1 MGVTISVNLQKGGV
15 GKSTTTGILAYLLS
29 KRGKRVLVVDMDSQG
44 NVSTLLAQRPV
55 FSFQFETIAEAVFDQ
70 DPKAYMVSINAHLD
84 LLPADDLLALY
95 PELIKGLAED
105 QLDDDGSVIAV
116 ARQGH
121 PITFLKQTLE
131 IVKSEYDF
139 ILIDCPPSLDE
150 RTTSA
155 LTAADYV
162 LTVMQCETYA
172 FEALPRFFE
181 TLLSARLNNPKM
193 VMLGISAQMLDRYGL
208 NNDVLELAREQYGD
222 IVFNAVIRRLA
233 RIAEFSAIGIQE
245 TRQEQRD
252 ALRQYEELLDEVLA
266 RIENPVADAEIYV
279 RALENRL
286 YFVQEKLQTDRLKD
300 ERYAVERER
309 FVDLEKLLVEQL
321 QIARRW

>member
-1 MGVTISVNLQKGGV
+1 MGVTISINLQKGGV
-15 GKSTTTGILAYLLS
+15 GKSTTTGIIAYLLS
-29 KRGKRVLVVDMDSQG
+29 KRKKRVLVVDMDSQG

-55 FSFQFETIAEAVFDQ
+55 FSFQFETVAEAVYDE
-70 DPKAYMVSINAHLD
+70 DPKAYMVSINDYLD

-105 QLDDDGSVIAV
+105 QLDDEGNVIAV

-121 PITFLKQTLE
+121 PITYLKQTLE
-131 IVKSEYDF
+131 IVKSEYDY

-181 TLLSARLNNPKM
+181 TLMSAKQNNPKM
-193 VMLGISAQMLDRYGL
+193 AMLGISAQMLDRYGL
-208 NNDVLELAREQYGD
+208 NNDVLDLAREQYGD
-222 IVFNAVIRRLA
+222 IVFNTVIRRLA

-245 TRQEQRD
+245 SRAEQRE
-252 ALRQYEELLDEVLA
+252 ALRQYEELLDEVLT
-266 RIENPVADAEIYV
+266 RIKEPVRDAEIYV
-279 RALENRL
+279 KSLENRL
-286 YFVQEKLQTDRLKD
+286 YFVREKLQTDRLKD

-309 FVDLEKLLVEQL
+309 FEDLESLLVRQL
-321 QIARRW
+321 ETARRW